1 MSNHWVP
8 SAANTR
14 NHGGKKIGYVP
25 RGRNYSPRGN
35 TIKLYTRVVLN
46 TNGKWI
52 EDPTIRAGTTFVR
65 PANGGNFV
73 RVQNLRGRKNFI
85 ELANMYGYLPV
96 VTGNLMWSN
105 VNKLRRKRNNGV
117 QYDPGLGYN
126 QGNLNIN

>member
-1 MSNHWVP
+1 MSNHWKP

-14 NHGGKKIGYVP
+14 NHGGQLVGYVP
-25 RGRNYSPRGN
+25 RGPATGN

-46 TNGKWI
+46 KNGKWGP
-52 EDPTIRAGTTFVR
+52 DPAVRAGTTFVR

-73 RVQNLRGRKNFI
+73 RAQNLRGRKNFI

-96 VTGNLMWSN
+96 VAGNLKWSN
-105 VNKLRRKRNNGV
+105 VNRLRRKRNNGV

-126 QGNLNIN
+126 QPNLNVK